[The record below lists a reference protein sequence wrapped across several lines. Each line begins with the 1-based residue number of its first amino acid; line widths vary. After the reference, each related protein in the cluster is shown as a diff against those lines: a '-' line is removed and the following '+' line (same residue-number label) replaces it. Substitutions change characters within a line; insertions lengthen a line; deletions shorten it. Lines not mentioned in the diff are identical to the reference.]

1 MSCIVVYVMNV
12 NRSSLNRK
20 RAYFFNPGFH
30 AGGQNFDWTNDL
42 LIWHSF
48 YTLLNVTEVWDK
60 GLSACRNNSGIPLTA
75 FVSNILFMWFK
86 TLTTSPARNLR
97 VLSLSLL
104 IYLALNIYI
113 EEYSKDS
120 FNFLCAAAS
129 VCPCYWDDTGLLIW
143 IWLFDIYVIAEINTL
158 TEWLSTA
165 LKNQTIRTFEK
176 QEDRVVNLRASARPV
191 PVYSSNLYYCSRI
204 K

>member
-1 MSCIVVYVMNV
+1 MIQNV
-12 NRSSLNRK
+12 N
-20 RAYFFNPGFH
+20 YFSCTQTKG
-30 AGGQNFDWTNDL
+30 
-42 LIWHSF
+42 SF
-48 YTLLNVTEVWDK
+48 
-60 GLSACRNNSGIPLTA
+60 
-75 FVSNILFMWFK
+75 FVSPNI
-86 TLTTSPARNLR
+86 PG
-97 VLSLSLL
+97 V
-104 IYLALNIYI
+104 NIYI

-176 QEDRVVNLRASARPV
+176 QEERVVNLRASARPV
-191 PVYSSNLYYCSRI
+191 PVYSSNFYYCSRI